1 MKRLALRSL
10 RLRLILGSAA
20 AVVLAMILAGLFMA
34 NLYRLHTTERFR
46 SELDHHYDELVELA
60 RRDGMAAVEAQQPL
74 SDPLFNTPGSGL
86 YWQIERPGETP
97 LLSPSLEGIA
107 LKTRSDQDSWT
118 EGRRGELKLIQRSAW
133 TDLGLSSP
141 ALVTLASTQDLLDGQ
156 IADFRLDLT
165 LSIVVIGLTL
175 LIGAAA
181 LVRFGLAPV
190 RRLGDEVDQL
200 RRGQK
205 ARLDLDV
212 PPEFAPL
219 VERLNAVLDGQAQVV
234 ARART
239 ESGNLAHHLRTPLA
253 LITDEAEQ
261 LRLSGDARSADFLL
275 EQCEAM
281 RRHMDYH
288 LARAAAAGT
297 RSSSMTTPVA
307 PLIDQI
313 LAAMRRLHADRKL
326 TIRSCVSPGASLPCD
341 SGDLAEIVSNLVD
354 NACKWATST
363 VIVIGSDSGI
373 EIRDDGPGVPE
384 DQRAAVFNV
393 GMKLDKI
400 KPGSGLGLSAAR
412 DLLDLYDARL
422 DLDAAPEGGLN
433 ARILFGAVSSM

>member
-1 MKRLALRSL
+1 M
-10 RLRLILGSAA
+10 
-20 AVVLAMILAGLFMA
+20 
-34 NLYRLHTTERFR
+34 
-46 SELDHHYDELVELA
+46 
-60 RRDGMAAVEAQQPL
+60 
-74 SDPLFNTPGSGL
+74 
-86 YWQIERPGETP
+86 
-97 LLSPSLEGIA
+97 
-107 LKTRSDQDSWT
+107 
-118 EGRRGELKLIQRSAW
+118 
-133 TDLGLSSP
+133 
-141 ALVTLASTQDLLDGQ
+141 TLASTQALLEHQ

-165 LSIVVIGLTL
+165 ISIVVIGVTL

-181 LVRFGLAPV
+181 LVRFGLSPV
-190 RRLGDEVDQL
+190 RRLGDEVDRL

-212 PPEFAPL
+212 PTEFAPL

-297 RSSSMTTPVA
+297 RGSSVTTQAA
-307 PLIDQI
+307 PLIDRI
-313 LAAMRRLHADRKL
+313 LIAMGRLYADRKL
-326 TIRSCVSPGASLPCD
+326 TIRSETPPGVSLPCD

-354 NACKWATST
+354 NACKWASSA
-363 VIVIGSDSGI
+363 VVVVGSDAGL

-384 DQRAAVFNV
+384 DQRSAVFNV
-393 GMKLDKI
+393 GMQLDAS
-400 KPGSGLGLSAAR
+400 KPGAGLGLSAAR
-412 DLLDLYDARL
+412 DLLALYDAQIEL
-422 DLDAAPEGGLN
+422 DDAPEGGLC
-433 ARILFGAVSSM
+433 ARVRFNTRST